1 MAIIQKRHTPEM
13 AYPKIK
19 HYCGYSERCHYEVRE
34 KLFGMGLVKS
44 DVEQLLSR
52 LIEED
57 YLNEERFAILFAG
70 GHFRQKKWGKTKIIH
85 ALRQKRV
92 SEYNIKKAMKEI
104 PAEDYQACLYRL
116 AAAKWKSL
124 KNEQHLAREAKTSAY
139 LAQKGYEGPAI
150 RQAIMAVRQE
160 NKG

>member
-1 MAIIQKRHTPEM
+1 VQKSLTPEL

-34 KLFGMGLVKS
+34 KLFGMGLAKK
-44 DVEQLLSR
+44 DVETLLSR

-70 GHFRQKKWGKTKIIH
+70 GHFRQKKWGRVKIIH

-92 SEYNIKKAMKEI
+92 SEQNIKRGLKEI
-104 PAEDYQACLYRL
+104 KDADYLPALQKL
-116 AAAKWKSL
+116 AQSKWTSL
-124 KNEQHLAREAKTSAY
+124 KGEQYISREAKTSAY
-139 LAQKGYEGPAI
+139 LQQKGYERPVIQDII
-150 RQAIMAVRQE
+150 RQIKAKKE
-160 NKG
+160 D